1 MSAAAMN
8 PATRRPKQV
17 ARERRRF
24 LAAGLTAITAC
35 VVAFALNAVLGDVHP
50 ASVWG
55 LTYGILAAALL
66 VLAALYGVRRRAMK
80 TGTRLAGRTRSW
92 LWIHVWA
99 GGLFLLLV
107 TMHSGL
113 SWPTGTLTWWLF
125 GLSWWTVLS
134 GFLGLFLQSWIPS
147 VLSSGL
153 SLEVNY
159 DRIPVLVDEVRAK
172 AEAIVA
178 EADSAISELYRKSL
192 APELAAPRRR
202 LVYFTDITGG
212 IRTRLTEV
220 DYLRRFLPA
229 DEKEK
234 LTELEK
240 LFRAKLEMD
249 AHYTLQ
255 RALRLWLY
263 LHVPTSLVLLG
274 LVVLHVWTVLYY

>member
-1 MSAAAMN
+1 MSASAMN
-8 PATRRPKQV
+8 PATRRPKQLS
-17 ARERRRF
+17 RERRRWGF
-24 LAAGLTAITAC
+24 TGLMTISAC
-35 VVAFALNAVLGDVHP
+35 AMAFALNATLGEVSP
-50 ASVWG
+50 ANVWG
-55 LTYGILAAALL
+55 LTYGILAAVLL
-66 VLAALYGVRRRAMK
+66 VVAALYGVRRRAMK

-92 LWIHVWA
+92 LWLHVWG

-107 TMHSGL
+107 TMHSGFA
-113 SWPTGTLTWWLF
+113 WPTGALTWWLF
-125 GLSWWTVLS
+125 VLAWWTVVS
-134 GFLGLFLQSWIPS
+134 GLLGLFLQSWIPQ

-159 DRIPVLVDEVRAK
+159 ERIPALVDEVRSK
-172 AEAIVA
+172 AEALVS
-178 EADSAISELYRKSL
+178 EADTTIAELYRKSL
-192 APELAAPRRR
+192 APELQAPRRR
-202 LVYFTDITGG
+202 FIYFTDITGG

>member
-1 MSAAAMN
+1 MSL
-8 PATRRPKQV
+8 ATRRPKDL
-17 ARERRRF
+17 ARERRRWI
-24 LAAGLTAITAC
+24 AAGLAAITAS
-35 VVAFALNAVLGDVHP
+35 VVAFALNATLGEVSP
-50 ASVWG
+50 ANVWG
-55 LTYGILAAALL
+55 MTYGILAAVLL
-66 VLAALYGVRRRAMK
+66 VAAALYGVRRRAMK

-92 LWIHVWA
+92 LWLHVWG

-107 TMHSGL
+107 SMHSGFA
-113 SWPTGTLTWWLF
+113 WPTGALTWWLF
-125 GLSWWTVLS
+125 LLAWWTVLS
-134 GFLGLFLQSWIPS
+134 GFLGLSLQSWIPR

-159 DRIPVLVDEVRAK
+159 ERIPALVDEVRSK
-172 AEAIVA
+172 AEALVSG
-178 EADSAISELYRKSL
+178 ADSAISELYRKSL

-202 LVYFTDITGG
+202 FAYFSDITGG
-212 IRTRLTEV
+212 IRSRLTEV

-229 DEKEK
+229 DEKRK

-255 RALRLWLY
+255 RALRWWLY